1 MTRSTDIRIGISGWQ
16 YEGWQGTFYP
26 EKLSQ
31 KKELEYASRHVNS
44 IELNGSFYSLQK
56 PPSFKKWSDET
67 PDDFIFSIKAPR
79 FITHIRQLRECEA
92 PVANFCA
99 QGILRLGKKLGPVFW
114 QLPPSFKFDAAV
126 LDSFF
131 KLLPRT
137 HKEAASVGANHD
149 RWMNGRTW
157 LEVEQDAPLRHAIE
171 IRNKSFANEEFIEI
185 LRRHQVALVVADTP
199 VWPRLFDIT
208 SDFMYCRL
216 HGSEKIYESGY
227 TPEAIDEWAQ
237 RILAW
242 SRGEEAADGVKAS
255 PQDGQKLTSRDVFVY
270 FDNDLK
276 VRAPVDA
283 QSLQREIDAR
293 RQLSTASTL

>member
-1 MTRSTDIRIGISGWQ
+1 MTRPADIRIGISGWQ
-16 YEGWQGTFYP
+16 YDGWRGAFYP

-31 KKELEYASRHVNS
+31 KKELEFASKRFNS

-56 PPSFKKWSDET
+56 PPSFKKWSEET
-67 PDDFIFSIKAPR
+67 PDNFVFSIKAPR

-114 QLPPSFKFDAAV
+114 QVPPSFKFEAEV

-131 KLLPRT
+131 KLLPRS
-137 HKEAASVGANHD
+137 HKEAATVGANHD

-171 IRNKSFANEEFIEI
+171 VRNKSFANEEFIEV

-208 SDFMYCRL
+208 ADFMYCRL

-227 TPEAIDEWAQ
+227 TPEAIDEWAK
-237 RILAW
+237 RVVAW

-255 PQDGQKLTSRDVFVY
+255 AKDGQKLASRDVFVY
-270 FDNDLK
+270 FDNDMK

-283 QSLQREIDAR
+283 QSLRKRIEE
-293 RQLSTASTL
+293 LESGG

>member
-1 MTRSTDIRIGISGWQ
+1 MTRPADIRIGISGWQ
-16 YEGWQGTFYP
+16 YDGWRGAFYP

-31 KKELEYASRHVNS
+31 KKELEFASKRFNS

-56 PPSFKKWSDET
+56 PPSFKKWREET
-67 PDDFIFSIKAPR
+67 PDNFVFSIKAPR

-114 QLPPSFKFDAAV
+114 QVPPSFKFEAEV

-131 KLLPRT
+131 KLLPRS
-137 HKEAASVGANHD
+137 HKEAATVGANHD

-171 IRNKSFANEEFIEI
+171 VRNKSFANEEFIEV

-208 SDFMYCRL
+208 ADFMYCRL

-227 TPEAIDEWAQ
+227 TPEAIDEWAK
-237 RILAW
+237 RVVAW

-255 PQDGQKLTSRDVFVY
+255 AKDGQKLASRDVFVY
-270 FDNDLK
+270 FDNDMK

-283 QSLQREIDAR
+283 QSLRKRIEE
-293 RQLSTASTL
+293 LESGG